1 MTPPSAASSILAPY
15 MATVLNQDFH
25 FGFLVLCKRIS
36 KPVARDVL
44 LTNLNS
50 GQPAVRVE
58 RHPCRPGKPKPG
70 TGPSDFSA
78 HLSVPPPFFAKIL
91 ICQPPNSTP
100 PVLAAHRSAAPCFR
114 IVAASDGSRP
124 AATSNTARALTNRP
138 PVFTNRC

>member
-70 TGPSDFSA
+70 TAMVQANSRPPFPA
-78 HLSVPPPFFAKIL
+78 PPPFFSHF
-91 ICQPPNSTP
+91 CSVTP
-100 PVLAAHRSAAPCFR
+100 PPPPPPAP
-114 IVAASDGSRP
+114 
-124 AATSNTARALTNRP
+124 P
-138 PVFTNRC
+138 PT